1 MSTKINSSTR
11 RNFLL
16 KIAVATAATSA
27 GAVSWANIYSCSQD
41 RRHFMVFS
49 RSKIGKLRIK
59 NRLVR
64 SATLERSGSEGKPTE
79 QYLSMYK
86 SLAEGGIGLI
96 MTGALAA
103 VSPDP
108 LLPGQVYAFEDDHIP
123 GLKKI
128 ADTVHNADTKCKIF
142 AQLAFTGNFSPSGIG
157 WNKKAKGV
165 AASTDE
171 INQVIQ
177 KFAGCIDR
185 VRKAGFDG
193 AELHAH
199 FIYPL
204 SMFLSPITNVRNDLY
219 GGTIENRVRLFR
231 EIVEEARHL
240 VGREFP
246 ILIKVNCD
254 DSFSPDKS
262 SMDGTNLDN
271 FHILAS
277 EIEKAGFDAIEL
289 SGNTMI
295 RTDID
300 TREKESFY
308 LKHAEKLDLKIPVIM
323 TGGNRTIDHLEGIL
337 KGKKVDFLGMARP
350 LIREPGLPNRWLNGT
365 GSPSAKCISCNS
377 CLEAEGPLRCIQENG

>member
-1 MSTKINSSTR
+1 MDTKINLKTR

-16 KIAVATAATSA
+16 KIATAAAATSV
-27 GAVSWANIYSCSQD
+27 GAVSWAHINSSEQD
-41 RRHFMVFS
+41 RHHYRVFS
-49 RSKIGKLRIK
+49 KANIGKLRIK
-59 NRLVR
+59 NRLIR
-64 SATLERSGSEGKPTE
+64 AATLERSGSEGNPTE
-79 QYLSMYK
+79 IYLMMHE
-86 SLAEGGIGLI
+86 SLAEGGVGLI
-96 MTGALAA
+96 LTGALAA

-108 LLPGQVYAFEDDHIP
+108 ELPGQIYAFDDAQIP

-128 ADTVHNADTKCKIF
+128 AQTVHKADTKCKVI

-157 WNKKAKGV
+157 WNKKAQGV

-171 INQVIQ
+171 IDRIIQ
-177 KFAGCIDR
+177 QFAGCINR

-199 FIYPL
+199 FMYPL
-204 SMFLSPITNVRNDLY
+204 SSFLSPITNIRTDLY
-219 GGTIENRVRLFR
+219 GGSVENRVRLFR
-231 EIVEEARHL
+231 EIVEKARL
-240 VGREFP
+240 MVGPDFP
-246 ILIKVNCD
+246 ILIKLNCD

-262 SMDGTNLDN
+262 SQDGTNLDN
-271 FHILAS
+271 FHLLAT

-308 LKHAEKLDLKIPVIM
+308 LKHAEKLDLKIPVII
-323 TGGNRTIDHLEGIL
+323 TGGNRTVDHLEEIL
-337 KGKKVDFLGMARP
+337 KGKKVDFFGMARP

-377 CLEAEGPLRCIQENG
+377 CLEAEGPLRCLQENG